1 MGETLRKW
9 LKQSAPVS
17 AGLDAM
23 LNLLVSGKII
33 ESDFEIML
41 KPFGITRRQYN
52 VLRILK
58 GVSPDGHPR
67 AEIASR
73 VLEQSPDIT
82 RILDRL
88 ENQKLI
94 TRVKGKEDKRESL
107 TKITRKG
114 IEVVDQAA
122 GHVNQFSK
130 NIETLLGKDG
140 CEKLSELCEKLYEVK
155 LKG

>member
-9 LKQSAPVS
+9 IKQTVPLDV
-17 AGLDAM
+17 GLDAM

-33 ESDFEIML
+33 ENDFEGIL

-58 GVSPDGHPR
+58 GVYPGGHPR

-73 VLEQSPDIT
+73 VLELSPDIT

-88 ENQKLI
+88 ENEKLI
-94 TRVKGKEDKRESL
+94 TRVD
-107 TKITRKG
+107 RKS
-114 IEVVDQAA
+114 VV
-122 GHVNQFSK
+122 
-130 NIETLLGKDG
+130 
-140 CEKLSELCEKLYEVK
+140 
-155 LKG
+155 